1 MRRPTSS
8 LLSSVL
14 VATSICLAMSA
25 AMARPVAACVGGT
38 SFDWA
43 VTHAQGGILRA
54 HVASAGMRED
64 FTTDLVMSQLVILRG
79 DPPDAP
85 HLHTVAGAI
94 CDQVADAGETV
105 LLLFDVRGGPYPY
118 PLPLFY
124 VVDGSDALSPGDVV
138 GAFGAIPSTD
148 AVPLQ
153 RSPTPNDDSAVL
165 PLSII
170 AGLAG
175 FGVALR
181 RLRARGDHGRWPA
194 PG

>member
-14 VATSICLAMSA
+14 VVTATCLAMSA

-54 HVASAGMRED
+54 HVTSAGTRED
-64 FTTDLVMSQLVILRG
+64 FTTDLVLSQLVILRG
-79 DPPDAP
+79 DPPDTP

-105 LLLFDVRGGPYPY
+105 LLLFNVRGGQYPY

-124 VVDGSDALSPGDVV
+124 VVAGSDALSPGDVA
-138 GAFGAIPSTD
+138 GALAAIPSTD
-148 AVPLQ
+148 TAPVQ

-170 AGLAG
+170 AGLSA
-175 FGVALR
+175 FGIALR
-181 RLRARGDHGRWPA
+181 RLRARVDHGR
-194 PG
+194 